1 MKGGMG
7 KEEMEN
13 ARRAMEDNVGSEGSK
28 GGGVGAETGKD
39 KCIERSHK
47 RERER
52 EREGERK
59 KQNRG
64 WEQAFRLGSPCRVLG
79 TSLVSSASFE
89 KQQQQDTTS
98 GSWLKGSL
106 RAFHG
111 VCESLCWFIEKN
123 CVSVRKDIYIYLYI
137 LYRSTTKHVST
148 TVS

>member
-7 KEEMEN
+7 TEEMEN

-52 EREGERK
+52 EGERK

-64 WEQAFRLGSPCRVLG
+64 
-79 TSLVSSASFE
+79 
-89 KQQQQDTTS
+89 
-98 GSWLKGSL
+98 
-106 RAFHG
+106 
-111 VCESLCWFIEKN
+111 
-123 CVSVRKDIYIYLYI
+123 
-137 LYRSTTKHVST
+137 
-148 TVS
+148 

>member
-52 EREGERK
+52 ERERERSK
-59 KQNRG
+59 TGDESKLSG
-64 WEQAFRLGSPCRVLG
+64 WAVRAESSEPAWFPVLVLR
-79 TSLVSSASFE
+79 SNSS
-89 KQQQQDTTS
+89 KIQQVVVD
-98 GSWLKGSL
+98 
-106 RAFHG
+106 
-111 VCESLCWFIEKN
+111 
-123 CVSVRKDIYIYLYI
+123 
-137 LYRSTTKHVST
+137 
-148 TVS
+148 